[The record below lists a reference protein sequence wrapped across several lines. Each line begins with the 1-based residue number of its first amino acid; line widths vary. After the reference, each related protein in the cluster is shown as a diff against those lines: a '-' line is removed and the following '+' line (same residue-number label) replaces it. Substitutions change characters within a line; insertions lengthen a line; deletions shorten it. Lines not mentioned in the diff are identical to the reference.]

1 MRLLLVLLALLLSGC
16 ASPNRQALGQ
26 ALGTLQGEMQ
36 QLEEELAEL
45 NGLHYQKALD
55 SPLSLRRHLAAKQ
68 AEGIG
73 ATLSDGPQLT
83 YHYRLNAAP
92 ASGQLSQNPCLDY
105 AFELRRL
112 GRFGLLVLQWQAGSA
127 QGEQRQRQSDCHWPA
142 H

>member
-1 MRLLLVLLALLLSGC
+1 MRLMLVLLTLLLSGC
-16 ASPNRQALGQ
+16 AKPNRQALGQ

-36 QLEEELAEL
+36 QLEEELAAL

-83 YHYRLNAAP
+83 YRYRLDAAP
-92 ASGQLSQNPCLDY
+92 ISGLLSQSPCEEY
-105 AFELRRL
+105 EYELRRL